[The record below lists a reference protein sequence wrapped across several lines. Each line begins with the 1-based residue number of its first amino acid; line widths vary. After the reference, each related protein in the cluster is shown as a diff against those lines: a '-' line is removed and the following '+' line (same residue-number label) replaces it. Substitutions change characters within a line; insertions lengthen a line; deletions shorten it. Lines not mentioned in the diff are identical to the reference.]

1 MHEGG
6 GLAGPL
12 PFLMLHMLFTFGLGE
27 GNARSS

>member
-27 GNARSS
+27 VNA